1 MASSTQTTLKR
12 HNWTRSENEELM
24 TCYYAVHPSERGF
37 RRRLFELWHQR
48 NCDTIYSS
56 FSEQKLCG
64 QVRSL
69 LKREYFSD
77 VELNRLELK
86 ASSLLNSS
94 DETESDSETSI
105 GSNGVE
111 LEHPQPFTNDSLLYD
126 DENLTL
132 HSDSSI
138 PCVPDTVLSE
148 YQSVLFDK
156 VVFYMENIDD
166 QVEKLYLQPMRGS
179 QMSRV
184 MSIIKEMNFV
194 LCRVLISSLMDL
206 CNAIYC
212 AARVVTEECIKT
224 PHKSN
229 PKQSQSP
236 WEVRL
241 LCKIRKYKQDLSRML
256 SFSAGKLLNQ
266 SKINDLVNRYALN
279 CRSVVVVCEEVRQTI
294 KTLSHRLAHYRQRRS
309 CHRQNQLFT
318 NNQHKFYQLQLG
330 KHNDSAEPPPREETL
345 HFWNELWGKPAHFN
359 KNASWLSSFNPGATM
374 SFTNLDTNDFFSVMK
389 RMPNWKS
396 PGPDLIHGFW
406 LKKFSSLHNT
416 LLFYF
421 NDLLLGKSML
431 DPKLATGR
439 TVLIIKDPNKGSVPT
454 NYRPITCLSSVYK
467 LLTGILRLLLYRH
480 FDFNCFIP
488 SQQKG
493 CTQRSKGTKDHLL
506 VDKMI
511 MTDAKRGHKNLFM
524 SWIDLRKAYD
534 SVPHDWILF
543 CLKSYGVHPKIIDFL
558 QGTMKLWSTT
568 LNVNSVSF
576 GRVHINRGIFQGDS
590 LSPLLFIMCLAPLS
604 DILNRAGKG
613 FHFSGSPTIVSHF
626 IIWMT

>member
-1 MASSTQTTLKR
+1 MMASSTQTTLKR

-256 SFSAGKLLNQ
+256 SFSAGRLLNQ

-279 CRSVVVVCEEVRQTI
+279 SRSVAVVCEEVRQTI
-294 KTLSHRLAHYRQRRS
+294 KALSHRLARYRQRRS

-396 PGPDLIHGFW
+396 PGPDLIHGF
-406 LKKFSSLHNT
+406 
-416 LLFYF
+416 
-421 NDLLLGKSML
+421 
-431 DPKLATGR
+431 
-439 TVLIIKDPNKGSVPT
+439 
-454 NYRPITCLSSVYK
+454 
-467 LLTGILRLLLYRH
+467 
-480 FDFNCFIP
+480 
-488 SQQKG
+488 
-493 CTQRSKGTKDHLL
+493 L
-506 VDKMI
+506 V
-511 MTDAKRGHKNLFM
+511 
-524 SWIDLRKAYD
+524 
-534 SVPHDWILF
+534 
-543 CLKSYGVHPKIIDFL
+543 
-558 QGTMKLWSTT
+558 
-568 LNVNSVSF
+568 
-576 GRVHINRGIFQGDS
+576 
-590 LSPLLFIMCLAPLS
+590 
-604 DILNRAGKG
+604 
-613 FHFSGSPTIVSHF
+613 
-626 IIWMT
+626 